1 VGTEAAPATTSAGLG
16 KGTVLAL
23 AAMAL
28 GVFVVANDFTA
39 LSVALPK
46 MEADLG
52 TDLTTVQWVI
62 NAYALVFGV
71 LIVTGGRL
79 ADLFGRKKIFMIGA
93 AVFATF
99 SLLGGI
105 SPNVELVV
113 ACRALM
119 GVGGALMWPAVLGM
133 TYAILPE
140 DKAGLAGGLI
150 LGVAGF
156 GNAVGPL
163 LGGFLTDVLSWRWLF
178 FVNLPIALFAM
189 FVTWREVDESAV
201 DAAERRIDYVG
212 VATLSIAVVS
222 VLLALDEGTDA
233 GFTSPGILGLFA
245 TSIVFFVAFAL
256 VERRQGDAALVP
268 HDVLR
273 NKVFVAA
280 CGAVLMMSAIFF
292 SALLYLPQF
301 FTKDLGYSAVKSG
314 AGLLPMMGVFAVTS
328 FVAGSLYE
336 RLGAKLIVSVGAGA
350 LGLGIFMLSF
360 LETGSGY
367 GSLVP
372 GMVVLG
378 IGVGLFYSS
387 ITTSAVTALDPSRSS
402 LAGGIVYMCQ
412 IAGGAVGLGLN
423 TAIVASAS
431 NLADGISFAFRVD
444 AGLAVVGLGVAILF
458 VGGTRPAAAGSA
470 RHLHRFHRA
479 HA

>member
-1 VGTEAAPATTSAGLG
+1 MTTTEG
-16 KGTVLAL
+16 KRVPVMAL

-28 GVFVVANDFTA
+28 GVFVIANDFTA

-46 MEADLG
+46 IESDLN
-52 TDLTTVQWVI
+52 TDLTTVQWII

-79 ADLFGRKKIFMIGA
+79 ADLFGRKRVFMIGTMIF
-93 AVFATF
+93 AVF
-99 SLLGGI
+99 SVLGGI
-105 SPNVELVV
+105 APNVELVIV
-113 ACRALM
+113 CRALM

-133 TYAILPE
+133 TYAILPA
-140 DKAGLAGGLI
+140 DKAGFAGGLI

-156 GNAVGPL
+156 GNAVGPM
-163 LGGFLTDVLSWRWLF
+163 LGGFLTDELSWRWLF

-201 DAAERRIDYVG
+201 DSAERRIDYLG
-212 VATLSIAVVS
+212 VATLSVAVVS
-222 VLLALDEGTDA
+222 TLLALDEGTDA
-233 GFTSPGILGLFA
+233 GFTSPAILGLFA
-245 TSIVFFVAFAL
+245 TAVVFFAAFAFI
-256 VERRQGDAALVP
+256 ERRQGAAALIP
-268 HDVLR
+268 SDVLR
-273 NKVFVAA
+273 NSVFVAA
-280 CGAVLMMSAIFF
+280 CGAVLLMSAIFF
-292 SALLYLPQF
+292 SALLFLPQF
-301 FTKDLGYSAVKSG
+301 FSKDLGYSAMRSG

-336 RLGAKLIVSVGAGA
+336 RLGAKVIVSLGAA
-350 LGLGIFMLSF
+350 LLGIGIFMLSF
-360 LETGSGY
+360 IETGSSY
-367 GSLVP
+367 ESLVA

-431 NLADGISFAFRVD
+431 NLAEGISVAFRVD
-444 AGLAVVGLGVAILF
+444 AGLAVVGFIVSVVF
-458 VGGTRPAAAGSA
+458 VGGRKPAEGHA
-470 RHLHRFHRA
+470 RHLRWHHRA
-479 HA
+479 NA

>member
-1 VGTEAAPATTSAGLG
+1 MTTTGE
-16 KGTVLAL
+16 KRVPVMAL

-28 GVFVVANDFTA
+28 GVFVIANDFTA

-46 MEADLG
+46 IESDLN
-52 TDLTTVQWVI
+52 TDLTTVQWII

-79 ADLFGRKKIFMIGA
+79 ADLFGRKRVFMIGTMIF
-93 AVFATF
+93 AVF
-99 SLLGGI
+99 SVLGGI
-105 SPNVELVV
+105 APNVELVIV
-113 ACRALM
+113 CRALM

-133 TYAILPE
+133 TYAILPD

-156 GNAVGPL
+156 GNAVGPM
-163 LGGFLTDVLSWRWLF
+163 LGGFLTDELSWRWLF

-201 DAAERRIDYVG
+201 DSAERRIDYLG
-212 VATLSIAVVS
+212 VATLSVAVVS
-222 VLLALDEGTDA
+222 TLLALDEGTDA
-233 GFTSPGILGLFA
+233 GFTSPAILGLFA
-245 TSIVFFVAFAL
+245 TAVVFFAAFAFI
-256 VERRQGDAALVP
+256 ERRQGAAALIP
-268 HDVLR
+268 SDVLR
-273 NKVFVAA
+273 NSVFVAA
-280 CGAVLMMSAIFF
+280 CGAVLLMSAIFF
-292 SALLYLPQF
+292 SALLFLPQF
-301 FTKDLGYSAVKSG
+301 FSKDLGYSAMRSG

-336 RLGAKLIVSVGAGA
+336 RLGAKVIVSLGAA
-350 LGLGIFMLSF
+350 LLGIGIFMLSF
-360 LETGSGY
+360 VETGSSY
-367 GSLVP
+367 ESLVA

-431 NLADGISFAFRVD
+431 NLAEGISLAFRVD
-444 AGLAVVGLGVAILF
+444 AGLAVAGFIVSVVF
-458 VGGTRPAAAGSA
+458 VGGRKPAEGHS
-470 RHLHRFHRA
+470 RHLQWHHRA
-479 HA
+479 NA

>member
-1 VGTEAAPATTSAGLG
+1 MGATEEKPVP
-16 KGTVLAL
+16 VLAL

-28 GVFVVANDFTA
+28 GVFVIANDFTA
-39 LSVALPK
+39 LSVALP
-46 MEADLG
+46 EIESDLD
-52 TDLTTVQWVI
+52 TDLTTVQWII

-79 ADLFGRKKIFMIGA
+79 ADLFGRKRVFMIGT
-93 AVFATF
+93 AVFALF
-99 SLLGGI
+99 SVLGGMA
-105 SPNVELVV
+105 PNVEVV
-113 ACRALM
+113 IVCRALM
-119 GVGGALMWPAVLGM
+119 GVGGAMMWPAVLGM
-133 TYAILPE
+133 TYAILPD

-189 FVTWREVDESAV
+189 FVTWREVDESAA
-201 DAAERRIDYVG
+201 DSTERRIDYAG
-212 VATLSIAVVS
+212 VATLSIAVVAT
-222 VLLALDEGTDA
+222 LLALDEGTDA
-233 GFTSPGILGLFA
+233 GFTSPLILGLFA
-245 TSIVFFVAFAL
+245 VAIVFFVVFARI
-256 VERRQGDAALVP
+256 ERRQGAAALVP
-268 HDVLR
+268 NDVLR
-273 NKVFVAA
+273 NKVFAAA
-280 CGAVLMMSAIFF
+280 CAAVLLMSAIFF
-292 SALLYLPQF
+292 SALLFLPQF
-301 FTKDLGYSAVKSG
+301 FSKSLGYSAIRSG

-336 RLGAKLIVSVGAGA
+336 RLGAKVIVSLGAA
-350 LGLGIFMLSF
+350 LLGIGILMLSF
-360 LETGSGY
+360 IEAGSSY
-367 GSLVP
+367 TSLVP

-412 IAGGAVGLGLN
+412 IAGGAVGLGVN

-431 NLADGISFAFRVD
+431 TLTEGISLAFRVD
-444 AGLAVVGLGVAILF
+444 AGLALVGLVVALLF
-458 VGGTRPAAAGSA
+458 VGGRKPAEGHP
-470 RHLHRFHRA
+470 RHLRWHHRA